1 MEKERE
7 NQKKLLE
14 ERLRKRRQKILDDE
28 EAERLEE

>member
-14 ERLRKRRQKILDDE
+14 ERMRKRRQKILDDE

>member
-14 ERLRKRRQKILDDE
+14 ERMRKRRQKILDDE
-28 EAERLEE
+28 DAERLEE